1 DGFAERPR
9 DDPRL
14 GKGDVSVIHSIK
26 YSSDERKVSPTQL
39 TLTRPTAAA
48 DLPEEAMMNVPL
60 TESIRNVAVVSNAGS
75 GTTSLVEAL
84 AYCTG
89 TLSSPG
95 SVLAGNT
102 VSDFEPEEVHHR
114 SSFNTTVL
122 RCCDNG
128 TVLNLLDTP
137 GAPSFV
143 ADVRA
148 ALRIADGV
156 VLV

>member
-1 DGFAERPR
+1 
-9 DDPRL
+9 
-14 GKGDVSVIHSIK
+14 
-26 YSSDERKVSPTQL
+26 
-39 TLTRPTAAA
+39 
-48 DLPEEAMMNVPL
+48 MNVPL

-75 GTTSLVEAL
+75 GKTSLVEAL

-122 RCCDNG
+122 RCCYNG

-156 VLV
+156 VMVVNAATSVRSDLQRMWSLVDAAELPCLVFVNGLDKE